1 MAQEN
6 TANTGMTP
14 LPGIVCWGD
23 SLTYGAHGGGVT
35 YPLTLE
41 AMIRENI
48 GGPYQVPVINMGV
61 GGESSITIVGRN
73 GAIPYVLSED
83 LTIPADSTPVNV
95 YYTSR
100 EGQKVAPLRQGKAGV
115 NPVVIGGIE
124 GTLSITQETHVS
136 KEFSYQFTR
145 SVPGETKTV
154 PAGAEVVTDAASKYL
169 DYFPVVY
176 IGQNGG
182 YADFDDLIRQQ
193 RAIIDHQ
200 TANQDR
206 FLIVGLHTGTAESR
220 GPLEKAMQEE
230 YGDKYINLRAYM
242 ATKAMADAGL
252 EPTEEDMKL
261 MEQGSTPYSLMV
273 PDHCHFN
280 STGYAL
286 IGKLIYHT
294 MDQLGY
300 FQSLRDALSCQR

>member
-1 MAQEN
+1 MTQTYN
-6 TANTGMTP
+6 TETAY

-41 AMIRENI
+41 AMIRENLDL
-48 GGPYQVPVINMGV
+48 PYPVPVVNMGV
-61 GGESSITIVGRN
+61 GGETSITILGRN

-83 LTIPADSTPVNV
+83 LTIPADSTSVDV
-95 YYTSR
+95 CYTAK
-100 EGQKVAPLRQGKAGV
+100 EGQKVAPLRQGAAGV

-124 GTLSITQETHVS
+124 GILSITQETHVS

-145 SVPGETKTV
+145 TTPGEAKTV
-154 PAGAEVVTDAASKYL
+154 PAGTVIVTDASSKYL
-169 DYFPVVY
+169 NYLPVVY

-182 YADFDDLIRQQ
+182 YTDFADLIRQQ

-206 FLIVGLHTGTAESR
+206 FVIVGMHTGTAESR
-220 GPLEKAMQEE
+220 APLEKAMLDE
-230 YGDKYINLRAYM
+230 YGDKYINLRQYM
-242 ATKAMADAGL
+242 ATDAMADAGL
-252 EPTEEDMKL
+252 EPTEEDLRL
-261 MEQGSTPYSLMV
+261 MAQGSTPYSLMV

-286 IGKLIYHT
+286 IGKLIYKT
-294 MDQLGY
+294 MDKLGY
-300 FQSLRDALSCQR
+300 FNK

>member
-1 MAQEN
+1 MAQECVHSSEN
-6 TANTGMTP
+6 KY

-41 AMIRENI
+41 AMIQENKRL
-48 GGPYQVPVINMGV
+48 PYHVPVVNMGV

-83 LTIPADSTPVNV
+83 VTIPADCTPVDV
-95 YYTSR
+95 YYSSK

-145 SVPGETKTV
+145 SAAGEAQTV
-154 PAGAEVVTDAASKYL
+154 PSGSEIVTDASSKYL
-169 DYFPVVY
+169 DYLTVIY

-182 YADFDDLIRQQ
+182 YTDFADLIHQQ
-193 RAIIDHQ
+193 RAILNHQ
-200 TANQDR
+200 TANNDR
-206 FLIVGLHTGTAESR
+206 FIIVGLHTGTVESR
-220 GPLEKAMQEE
+220 AALEQAMAEE
-230 YGDKYINLRAYM
+230 YGNHYINLRQYM
-242 ATKAMADAGL
+242 ATNAMADAGL
-252 EPTEEDMKL
+252 APTDEDLSL
-261 MEQGSTPYSLMV
+261 MAQGSTPYSLMV

-280 STGYAL
+280 STGYEL
-286 IGKLIYHT
+286 IGKLIYRT
-294 MDQLGY
+294 MDALGY
-300 FQSLRDALSCQR
+300 LDDPRRA

>member
-1 MAQEN
+1 MARKCEEN
-6 TANTGMTP
+6 HEEQLCQD

-41 AMIRENI
+41 AMIQEKI

-83 LTIPADSTPVNV
+83 LVIPADITPVDV
-95 YYTSR
+95 YYTSK

-124 GTLSITQETHVS
+124 GILSITQETHVS

-145 SVPGETKTV
+145 TTPGEAKTV
-154 PAGAEVVTDAASKYL
+154 PAGTTLVTDASSKYL
-169 DYFPVVY
+169 NYLPVVY

-182 YADFDDLIRQQ
+182 YTDFADLIRQQ

-206 FLIVGLHTGTAESR
+206 FVIVGMHTGTAESR
-220 GPLEKAMQEE
+220 APLEKAMLDE
-230 YGDKYINLRAYM
+230 YGDKYINLRQYM
-242 ATKAMADAGL
+242 ATDAMADAGL
-252 EPTEEDMKL
+252 EPTEEDLRL
-261 MEQGSTPYSLMV
+261 MAQGSTHYSLMV

-286 IGKLIYHT
+286 IGKLIYKT
-294 MDQLGY
+294 MDTLGY
-300 FQSLRDALSCQR
+300 LNK